1 MNEIANANVN
11 NNEKIKIIALTGKRG
26 CGINLVYDFLLR
38 SKYISAVSP
47 ICVDR
52 DMSANDFLEKVIKG
66 EIIEAYC
73 DEFNVIWGTDIS
85 QMLSTYIYVG
95 KFSPIQIANM
105 AESKIIEL
113 LPIEIDMDAEARF
126 LSLLGYPH
134 EEGLVYKS
142 LDEKEIEKICKEF
155 IENNKYDIQD
165 MEHLKY
171 FKYHINNYKELR
183 INLEN
188 SSFKH
193 ELREFNATHNLI
205 SNLDNFI

>member
-73 DEFNVIWGTDIS
+73 DEFNVI
-85 QMLSTYIYVG
+85 
-95 KFSPIQIANM
+95 
-105 AESKIIEL
+105 
-113 LPIEIDMDAEARF
+113 
-126 LSLLGYPH
+126 
-134 EEGLVYKS
+134 
-142 LDEKEIEKICKEF
+142 
-155 IENNKYDIQD
+155 
-165 MEHLKY
+165 
-171 FKYHINNYKELR
+171 
-183 INLEN
+183 
-188 SSFKH
+188 
-193 ELREFNATHNLI
+193 
-205 SNLDNFI
+205 

>member
-1 MNEIANANVN
+1 
-11 NNEKIKIIALTGKRG
+11 
-26 CGINLVYDFLLR
+26 
-38 SKYISAVSP
+38 
-47 ICVDR
+47 
-52 DMSANDFLEKVIKG
+52 
-66 EIIEAYC
+66 
-73 DEFNVIWGTDIS
+73 
-85 QMLSTYIYVG
+85 MLSTYIYVG